1 MILDIHIWYDIHELY
16 DEYLQDSDAGATVNI
31 YHEKFLMWRFQK
43 VNYVSV
49 SLVPSRSS
57 SVSSVVRSLPA
68 AQAGEW
74 HVR

>member
-1 MILDIHIWYDIHELY
+1 MILDIDIWFDIHELF
-16 DEYLQDSDAGATVNI
+16 DEYLQDSDPGATVNI

-43 VNYVSV
+43 VNCGSV
-49 SLVPSRSS
+49 SLVPNHSP
-57 SVSSVVRSLPA
+57 SVSSVVRSPPS